1 MSNQEEL
8 EQRIRE
14 QRTVEANK
22 KNLVGQNG
30 KIGVVLRMMGS
41 PIIAQVEGGGYV
53 DTHYIDTEGS
63 LEEEDPRNNVE
74 FMRSVPVMGVEGNE
88 RPYGSEWTEMNDP
101 GMYGTM
107 IMGWHFDGLS
117 RGMHMEIKYDDA
129 TSELSLHY
137 RGYPVY
143 RELKGEIV
151 GYVPNEEWEGWI
163 DRLYKSAKE
172 MKRKQQESEFE
183 QKVKEAEGSKE
194 SWLRGIISRWGSI

>member
-14 QRTVEANK
+14 QRTVEANR

-30 KIGVVLRMMGS
+30 KIGVVLRMMGG

-53 DTHYIDTEGS
+53 DTHYIDTEGR
-63 LEEEDPRNNVE
+63 LEDDEPRNNVE
-74 FMRSVPVMGVEGNE
+74 FMKGVPIMGVDGSE
-88 RPYGSEWTEMNDP
+88 RPYGSEWTEMTDP
-101 GMYGTM
+101 SMYGTM
-107 IMGWHFDGLS
+107 VMGWHFDGLS

-137 RGYPVY
+137 RGYPAY
-143 RELKGEIV
+143 RELKGEII

-163 DRLYKSAKE
+163 ERLYKSAKE
-172 MKRKQQESEFE
+172 MKRKKQESEFE
-183 QKVKEAEGSKE
+183 QKVKEAEKSKE
-194 SWLRGIISRWGSI
+194 SWLLGIISRWGSI

>member
-53 DTHYIDTEGS
+53 DTHYIDTQGA
-63 LEEEDPRNNVE
+63 LEDEEPRNNTE
-74 FMRSVPVMGVEGNE
+74 FMKGVPVMGVDGSE
-88 RPYGSEWTEMNDP
+88 RPSGSEWTEMSDP
-101 GMYGTM
+101 TMYGTM
-107 IMGWHFDGLS
+107 VMGWHFDGLS
-117 RGMHMEIKYDDA
+117 RGMHMEIKYDDS

-137 RGYPVY
+137 RGYPAY
-143 RELKGEIV
+143 RELKGEII

-163 DRLYKSAKE
+163 DRLYKTAKE

-183 QKVKEAEGSKE
+183 EKVKEAEDNKQ